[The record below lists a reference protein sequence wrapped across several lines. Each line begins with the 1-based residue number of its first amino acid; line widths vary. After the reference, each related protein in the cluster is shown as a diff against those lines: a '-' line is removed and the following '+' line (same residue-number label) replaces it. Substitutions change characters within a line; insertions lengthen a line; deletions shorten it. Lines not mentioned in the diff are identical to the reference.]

1 MIKTREL
8 ETIDVERIKRLS
20 EELKTEDREDDAS
33 ALVTLLAL
41 ATHLDEYYTSEKV
54 AEKFKTTHEIVLAGM
69 RKGWFNG
76 VIIGDIALL
85 PKEQFAEFDRV
96 EHLAREWDELVAQY
110 THDEIEEMIA
120 EARREWQR
128 ETQNVKRENLDQTKS
143 SPRFTHHV
151 SRRPGQ
157 F

>member
-1 MIKTREL
+1 
-8 ETIDVERIKRLS
+8 
-20 EELKTEDREDDAS
+20 
-33 ALVTLLAL
+33 LAL
-41 ATHLDEYYTSEKV
+41 ATRLDEHYTSEKV

-69 RKGWFNG
+69 RKGWFKG

-120 EARREWQR
+120 EARRE
-128 ETQNVKRENLDQTKS
+128 
-143 SPRFTHHV
+143 
-151 SRRPGQ
+151 
-157 F
+157 